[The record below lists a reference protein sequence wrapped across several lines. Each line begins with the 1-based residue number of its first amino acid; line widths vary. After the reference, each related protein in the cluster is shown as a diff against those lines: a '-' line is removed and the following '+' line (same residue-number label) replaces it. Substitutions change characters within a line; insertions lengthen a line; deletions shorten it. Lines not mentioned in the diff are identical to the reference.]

1 MKTAL
6 KNILFPVLSA
16 VLLIVV
22 EKVVEKLMEESK
34 PDKAGPDD
42 LGRQTSGA
50 VAERG

>member
-22 EKVVEKLMEESK
+22 EKVVEKLLEDSQPEKSGSS
-34 PDKAGPDD
+34 PHAGEAAS
-42 LGRQTSGA
+42 LGK
-50 VAERG
+50 

>member
-42 LGRQTSGA
+42 LASQTSGA
-50 VAERG
+50 AAERR